1 MQFPLHLP
9 CASMWLSLRTSMWL
23 SFDCI
28 EVANN
33 RIVASVSANSIG
45 SPAVSALAGICN
57 VLQASTVIRTCLL
70 LLALSCCGSNEDIT

>member
-9 CASMWLSLRTSMWL
+9 CSSMGLSLRTSMG
-23 SFDCI
+23 SFCECI

-45 SPAVSALAGICN
+45 SIAVSALAGICN
-57 VLQASTVIRTCLL
+57 VKAVETL
-70 LLALSCCGSNEDIT
+70 

>member
-23 SFDCI
+23 FFDCI

-45 SPAVSALAGICN
+45 SPSVSALAGICN
-57 VLQASTVIRTCLL
+57 VLQASTSISTCLL
-70 LLALSCCGSNEDIT
+70 LLELSWCGSSEDIT

>member
-28 EVANN
+28 EVADN

-45 SPAVSALAGICN
+45 SLAG
-57 VLQASTVIRTCLL
+57 
-70 LLALSCCGSNEDIT
+70 

>member
-9 CASMWLSLRTSMWL
+9 CASMWLFLRTSMWL

-33 RIVASVSANSIG
+33 RIVPQCLRIRWLACSFG
-45 SPAVSALAGICN
+45 SSRN
-57 VLQASTVIRTCLL
+57 M
-70 LLALSCCGSNEDIT
+70 